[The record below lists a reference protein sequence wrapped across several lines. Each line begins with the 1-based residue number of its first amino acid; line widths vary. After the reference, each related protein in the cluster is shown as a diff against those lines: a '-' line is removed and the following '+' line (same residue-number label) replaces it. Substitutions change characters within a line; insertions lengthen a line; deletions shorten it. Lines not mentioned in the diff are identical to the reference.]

1 MTYLINYTKKEFG
14 NTIFGIPIDA
24 LTKKGAVEIFWQI
37 MPKCCV
43 KIVEIKKI

>member
-14 NTIFGIPIDA
+14 NMIFGIPIDA
-24 LTKKGAVEIFWQI
+24 LTKKHAVEIFWAT

-43 KIVEIKKI
+43 KIVEIKKL